1 MKNNNPLISV
11 ILPVYN
17 VEKYILQCLES
28 ISNQTYTKLEVII
41 VVDGATDKSYKIAK
55 DYLEKDNRFHL
66 IYQENAGSGPARNNG
81 LNHANGEFVIFID
94 PDDWIKNDYIETLYK
109 IYLANNVDL
118 VITSGTDIFFDNQDN
133 IIKKIHKDIP
143 EIKLNT
149 KEEARDNYIKLYSL
163 NMLSGPAQKLYRMEI
178 IRKYNIEFP
187 ALRRSQDI
195 VFNYRYYNHINSL
208 KSINYQGYQY
218 RINKSSYASKL
229 PENYYCIIGQIY
241 SEIKSLHDSCLL
253 YTSPSPRD
261 TR

>member
-133 IIKKIHKDIP
+133 II
-143 EIKLNT
+143 
-149 KEEARDNYIKLYSL
+149 S
-163 NMLSGPAQKLYRMEI
+163 
-178 IRKYNIEFP
+178 
-187 ALRRSQDI
+187 
-195 VFNYRYYNHINSL
+195 
-208 KSINYQGYQY
+208 
-218 RINKSSYASKL
+218 
-229 PENYYCIIGQIY
+229 
-241 SEIKSLHDSCLL
+241 
-253 YTSPSPRD
+253 
-261 TR
+261 